1 MHMQA
6 SSPPHVRAFSR
17 SFPCPFPRTVTSK
30 KSIGDATGSPA
41 TEPLPNFERSLE
53 ELEAIVDKLEAGD
66 LSLDESLAQFE
77 RGVALTRACQ
87 GALKEAEQKVEIL
100 LRRDG
105 EPEPFD
111 ATPLAGDVDE
121 RDR

>member
-1 MHMQA
+1 MRMQA
-6 SSPPHVRAFSR
+6 SAPLKVAVFPAF
-17 SFPCPFPRTVTSK
+17 VTSK
-30 KSIGDATGSPA
+30 KSTGTEGS
-41 TEPLPNFERSLE
+41 EPLPNFEQALA

-66 LSLDESLAQFE
+66 LSLEESLREFE
-77 RGVALTRACQ
+77 RGVRLTRSCQ
-87 GALKEAEQKVEIL
+87 GALKQAEQKVEIL

-111 ATPLAGDVDE
+111 AAPLASDTDE